1 MKKPDSLK
9 EILQHIAICPI
20 CGNDYRQNKA
30 NLFAQQE
37 NVNLAHISCAKS
49 QSNFIAMI
57 IFLGQGVSSVGMVSD
72 LTLSD
77 AERICRLKRIT
88 VDELIDFHK
97 LINNDSQE
105 FLNFLTALPPNRL
118 SE

>member
-1 MKKPDSLK
+1 
-9 EILQHIAICPI
+9 
-20 CGNDYRQNKA
+20 
-30 NLFAQQE
+30 
-37 NVNLAHISCAKS
+37 
-49 QSNFIAMI
+49 
-57 IFLGQGVSSVGMVSD
+57 VGMVSD